1 MENETNETW
10 RDRKRRELMEKQT
23 KMAYELARISI
34 EIKKLREEPPVPEGS
49 VPLSMI
55 EPLINETVER
65 LMLLK
70 DMKKPKPE
78 RLTTDRILNAIGHPD
93 LILKRVVHRLEN
105 SRHKRGWKFV
115 HLHHDPL
122 TSAIPEVVG
131 ELHVDQRN
139 LKDLTLKQWVHH
151 GLTLIEQVKLRR
163 ELSDVIDVVSPSET
177 PFMTEAR
184 EMNVSLHDWEVAK
197 AKYIP
202 KPKLVTREAIIDA
215 IGCPNLVL
223 ERVKHRDVLSGEH
236 TTGFVF
242 SYLKRGKY
250 DDYEVL
256 GQLEVDH
263 PRLKDLTLEQW
274 VENGQLLVDQVEN
287 T

>member
-70 DMKKPKPE
+70 EAKKPKPE
-78 RLTTDRILNAIGHPD
+78 RLTADRILNAIGHPD

-115 HLHHDPL
+115 SPAPRPTKPAPYPKWWVSF
-122 TSAIPEVVG
+122 TS
-131 ELHVDQRN
+131 
-139 LKDLTLKQWVHH
+139 T
-151 GLTLIEQVKLRR
+151 
-163 ELSDVIDVVSPSET
+163 SET
-177 PFMTEAR
+177 SKTSR
-184 EMNVSLHDWEVAK
+184 SSS
-197 AKYIP
+197 
-202 KPKLVTREAIIDA
+202 
-215 IGCPNLVL
+215 GCI
-223 ERVKHRDVLSGEH
+223 
-236 TTGFVF
+236 TA
-242 SYLKRGKY
+242 
-250 DDYEVL
+250 
-256 GQLEVDH
+256 
-263 PRLKDLTLEQW
+263 
-274 VENGQLLVDQVEN
+274 
-287 T
+287 